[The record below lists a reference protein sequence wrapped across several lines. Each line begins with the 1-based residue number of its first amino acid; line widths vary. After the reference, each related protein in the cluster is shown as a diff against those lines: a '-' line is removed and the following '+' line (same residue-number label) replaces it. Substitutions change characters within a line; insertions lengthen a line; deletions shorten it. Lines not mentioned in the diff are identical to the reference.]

1 MGWFGFGS
9 GEKSDGDTGKVSSVK
24 VSVKTDSGGKATD
37 VIVSESRGN
46 PHSNHTHYYEKSSGG
61 WGSHKKGKG

>member
-9 GEKSDGDTGKVSSVK
+9 GEKSDGESGKVTDVSVN
-24 VSVKTDSGGKATD
+24 VKTDNGGKVTD
-37 VIVSESRGN
+37 VSVSESGGN
-46 PHSNHTHYYEKSSGG
+46 PHHNATHYYEKSNGS